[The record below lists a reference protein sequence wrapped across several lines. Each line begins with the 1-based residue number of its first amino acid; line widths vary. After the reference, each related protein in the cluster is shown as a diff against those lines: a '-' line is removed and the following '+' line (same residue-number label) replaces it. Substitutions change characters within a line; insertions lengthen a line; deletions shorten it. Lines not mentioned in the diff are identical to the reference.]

1 MLELITEH
9 CYLHNVCKHVLSN
22 FFVVVI
28 CLHEMLL
35 PMVGVG
41 GILKLQWV
49 GSSEQGSIPS
59 QDAGIISKDVLV
71 LIPCF
76 LVLLFKFS
84 LLISM
89 QVAYLHIAV
98 PQKMPKPHLKITVIA
113 STSIVLEIIVYH
125 FIHTYSNS
133 HHHTRSQD

>member
-76 LVLLFKFS
+76 FVLLFKIS
-84 LLISM
+84 LFVSM
-89 QVAYLHIAV
+89 QVACMRIVV
-98 PQKMPKPHLKITVIA
+98 PRKVPKPHLKITVIA
-113 STSIVLEIIVYH
+113 TTSTVLEIIGRHLV
-125 FIHTYSNS
+125 HTYSILRCCRRN
-133 HHHTRSQD
+133 QV